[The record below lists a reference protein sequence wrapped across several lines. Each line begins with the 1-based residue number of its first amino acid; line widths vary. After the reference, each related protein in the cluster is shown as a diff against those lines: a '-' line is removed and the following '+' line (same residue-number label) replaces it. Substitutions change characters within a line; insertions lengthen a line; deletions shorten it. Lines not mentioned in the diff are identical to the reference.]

1 MAIDLKQSWSDAS
14 SKVSSIKTTKE
25 TKDNE
30 KTLRKNKANSSKD
43 NNSNNF
49 KKQLSDAKSG
59 KKNNKKQIKSE
70 EKNQLELLLELF
82 KESLPKDGNS
92 GSLSTVTSIFLKA
105 ANETKNEI
113 GDVLVDEIIS
123 TIGCSEEQSYD
134 TTVNQPIYIKV
145 SQIDLFKQLKTSP
158 DDETGKFLYEDS
170 QTNNGNLPY
179 AMNRQLYKRLETPN
193 QSFSQDT
200 NAGNGQTYVSAS
212 QSQLFDIEYVQNYTN
227 NQNVLVQGDFYKVTL
242 NSQANNRTTVSDF
255 LRDYYTSIDIMSF
268 NNLSTNIKNSLSGS
282 IDGGL
287 DMSVDEIKQQSK
299 FMLVLKRLM
308 GVCSDP
314 SKKIDVAGTAK
325 LSDIDLVDDA
335 FFEPTN
341 QEDALSDM
349 VANKVKKGVVDFED
363 CGNVELP
370 VNLKSDQ
377 LSLQG
382 IFNEK
387 NDTKKIELLEK
398 SIDDMSKD
406 PNWKKT
412 LDQSKLGLPKP
423 SLNIK
428 AALQTSII
436 TKLPMTIFKTV
447 MSPKVMLG
455 FLIMVK
461 STKNELSETLDSKYD
476 NLENFTKTF
485 KKFVTN
491 FLRKVYAIFV
501 EKLFKI
507 VKASIKVLVES
518 ILTEIIKETKIKQL
532 KMISTIVYILLTLG
546 QAFIDY
552 RNCKSVIDEIL
563 KLLNLSLTSI
573 NLGLPPFILA
583 SAALLGGVSDTRATS
598 NVIENLQKAGLP
610 TGAAPD
616 GGPNLM
622 NVAISSIIKGQNEEV
637 AANGKTQIFVPPLV
651 VTPAGVTLPTTANGK
666 SY

>member
-30 KTLRKNKANSSKD
+30 KTLRKNKTNSSKE
-43 NNSNNF
+43 NNSNTF

-70 EKNQLELLLELF
+70 EKNQLELLLDLF
-82 KESLPKDGNS
+82 KESLPKDGNG

-105 ANETKNEI
+105 ANETKSEI
-113 GDVLVDEIIS
+113 GDILVDEIIS

-134 TTVNQPIYIKV
+134 TNVNQPLYIKV
-145 SQIDLFKQLKTSP
+145 SQVDLFKQLKTSP

-170 QTNNGNLPY
+170 QTNNGNIPY
-179 AMNRQLYKRLETPN
+179 AMNRQLYTRLQTPN

-200 NAGNGQTYVSAS
+200 NGGNGQTYISAS
-212 QSQLFDIEYVQNYTN
+212 QNQLFDIEYVQNYTN
-227 NQNVLVQGDFYKVTL
+227 NQNVLVTGDFYKVTL
-242 NSQANNRTTVSDF
+242 NSQANSRTTVSDF

-268 NNLSTNIKNSLSGS
+268 NNLSSNIKNSLSGS

-287 DMSVDEIKQQSK
+287 DLSVDEIKEQSK
-299 FMLVLKRLM
+299 FMSVLKRLM

-314 SKKIDVAGTAK
+314 SKKVDVAGTAK
-325 LSDIDLVDDA
+325 LSDVDLVDDD

-341 QEDALSDM
+341 QEDALSDI

-377 LSLQG
+377 LTLQK

-406 PNWKKT
+406 PDWKKK

-428 AALQTSII
+428 GALQTSII

-461 STKNELSETLDSKYD
+461 ATKNELSETLDSKYD
-476 NLENFTKTF
+476 NLGNFMKTF

-491 FLRKVYAIFV
+491 FLRKIYAIFV

-518 ILTEIIKETKIKQL
+518 ILMEIIKESKIKQL

-552 RNCKSVIDEIL
+552 KNCKSVIDEIL

-583 SAALLGGVSDTRATS
+583 SASLLGGISDTRATS
-598 NVIENLQKAGLP
+598 NAIENLQKAGLP

-622 NVAISSIIKGQNEEV
+622 NIAISSIIKGQNEEA
-637 AANGKTQIFVPPLV
+637 AANGKTQVFVPPLV
-651 VTPAGVTLPTTANGK
+651 VTPAGITLPTTANGK

>member
-1 MAIDLKQSWSDAS
+1 
-14 SKVSSIKTTKE
+14 
-25 TKDNE
+25 
-30 KTLRKNKANSSKD
+30 
-43 NNSNNF
+43 
-49 KKQLSDAKSG
+49 
-59 KKNNKKQIKSE
+59 
-70 EKNQLELLLELF
+70 
-82 KESLPKDGNS
+82 
-92 GSLSTVTSIFLKA
+92 
-105 ANETKNEI
+105 
-113 GDVLVDEIIS
+113 
-123 TIGCSEEQSYD
+123 
-134 TTVNQPIYIKV
+134 
-145 SQIDLFKQLKTSP
+145 
-158 DDETGKFLYEDS
+158 
-170 QTNNGNLPY
+170 
-179 AMNRQLYKRLETPN
+179 
-193 QSFSQDT
+193 
-200 NAGNGQTYVSAS
+200 
-212 QSQLFDIEYVQNYTN
+212 
-227 NQNVLVQGDFYKVTL
+227 
-242 NSQANNRTTVSDF
+242 
-255 LRDYYTSIDIMSF
+255 
-268 NNLSTNIKNSLSGS
+268 
-282 IDGGL
+282 
-287 DMSVDEIKQQSK
+287 MSVDEIKQQSK

-370 VNLKSDQ
+370 VNLKSDR

>member
-1 MAIDLKQSWSDAS
+1 MAIDLKQSWSEAS

-30 KTLRKNKANSSKD
+30 KSLRKNKTNSSKE
-43 NNSNNF
+43 NNSNTF

-70 EKNQLELLLELF
+70 EKNQLELLLDLF
-82 KESLPKDGNS
+82 KESLPKDGNG

-105 ANETKNEI
+105 ANETKSEI
-113 GDVLVDEIIS
+113 GDILVDEIIS

-134 TTVNQPIYIKV
+134 TNVNQPLYIKV
-145 SQIDLFKQLKTSP
+145 SQVDLFKQLKTSP

-170 QTNNGNLPY
+170 QTNNGNIPY
-179 AMNRQLYKRLETPN
+179 AMNRQLYTRLQTPN
-193 QSFSQDT
+193 QSFLQDT
-200 NAGNGQTYVSAS
+200 NGGNGQTYISAS
-212 QSQLFDIEYVQNYTN
+212 QNQLFDIEYVQNYTN
-227 NQNVLVQGDFYKVTL
+227 NQNVLVTGDFYKVTL
-242 NSQANNRTTVSDF
+242 NSQANSRTTVSDF
-255 LRDYYTSIDIMSF
+255 LRDYYTSVDIMSF
-268 NNLSTNIKNSLSGS
+268 NNLSSNIKNSLSGS

-287 DMSVDEIKQQSK
+287 DLSIDEIKEQSK
-299 FMLVLKRLM
+299 FMSILKRLM

-314 SKKIDVAGTAK
+314 SKKVDVAGTAK
-325 LSDIDLVDDA
+325 LSDVDLVDDD

-341 QEDALSDM
+341 QEDALSDI

-377 LSLQG
+377 LTLQK

-387 NDTKKIELLEK
+387 NDTKKIELFEK

-406 PNWKKT
+406 PDWKKK

-428 AALQTSII
+428 GALQTSII

-461 STKNELSETLDSKYD
+461 ATKNELSETLDSKYD
-476 NLENFTKTF
+476 NLGNFMKTF

-491 FLRKVYAIFV
+491 FLRKIYAIFV

-507 VKASIKVLVES
+507 VKSNIKLLVES
-518 ILTEIIKETKIKQL
+518 ILTEIIKESKIKQL

-552 RNCKSVIDEIL
+552 KNCKSVIDEIL

-583 SAALLGGVSDTRATS
+583 SASLLGGVSDTRAAA

-622 NVAISSIIKGQNEEV
+622 NIAISSIIKGQNEET
-637 AANGKTQIFVPPLV
+637 AANGKTQVFVPPLV

>member
-1 MAIDLKQSWSDAS
+1 
-14 SKVSSIKTTKE
+14 
-25 TKDNE
+25 
-30 KTLRKNKANSSKD
+30 
-43 NNSNNF
+43 
-49 KKQLSDAKSG
+49 
-59 KKNNKKQIKSE
+59 
-70 EKNQLELLLELF
+70 
-82 KESLPKDGNS
+82 
-92 GSLSTVTSIFLKA
+92 
-105 ANETKNEI
+105 
-113 GDVLVDEIIS
+113 
-123 TIGCSEEQSYD
+123 
-134 TTVNQPIYIKV
+134 
-145 SQIDLFKQLKTSP
+145 
-158 DDETGKFLYEDS
+158 
-170 QTNNGNLPY
+170 
-179 AMNRQLYKRLETPN
+179 MNRQLYKRLETPN

-227 NQNVLVQGDFYKVTL
+227 NQNVLVTGDFYKVTL

-476 NLENFTKTF
+476 SLENFTKTF